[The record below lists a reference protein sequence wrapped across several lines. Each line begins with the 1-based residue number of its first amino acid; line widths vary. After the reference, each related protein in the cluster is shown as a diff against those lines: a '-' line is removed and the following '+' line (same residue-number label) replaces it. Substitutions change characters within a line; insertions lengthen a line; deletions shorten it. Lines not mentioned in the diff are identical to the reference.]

1 VVPALASTSS
11 TWTDGAEPTPVEIV
25 VGRVGRAHGI
35 RGEVRV
41 ESRTD
46 SVDVRFAAGVVLRP
60 DDGGRTKLTVRSA
73 RSHSGALLVRFAE
86 VADRTAAEALL
97 GANLYADV
105 PDDERP
111 DDAEE
116 YYDRQLIGL
125 QARTP
130 DGAAIGSVVDVL
142 HLPGQEVLVVDKL
155 DGAEALV
162 PFVQEFVPSVDL
174 DNAVVV
180 IDDRPGLLEEN

>member
-1 VVPALASTSS
+1 M
-11 TWTDGAEPTPVEIV
+11 EIV

-46 SVDVRFAAGVVLRP
+46 SADRRFAVGAVLRP
-60 DDGGRTKLTVRSA
+60 DVDGHAALTVRTA
-73 RSHSGALLVRFAE
+73 RSHRGALLVRFE
-86 VADRTAAEALL
+86 GIADRAAAEALR
-97 GANLYADV
+97 GAVLYADV

-116 YYDRQLIGL
+116 YYDRQLVGL
-125 QARTP
+125 EARTP
-130 DGAAIGSVVDVL
+130 DGGALGEIVDVM
-142 HLPGQEVLVVDKL
+142 HLPEQEVLVVRKT

-162 PFVQEFVPSVDL
+162 PFVQELVPTVDI
-174 DNAVVV
+174 DGGYAV
-180 IDDRPGLLEEN
+180 IDDRPGLLEES